1 MSPLLIALAI
11 VVMTWMLAQFG
22 GRLAARNA
30 TIWWLFACFFAFSAI
45 APQLLRPI
53 AELLS
58 IESVSNLVLASM
70 VVFLLYQ
77 TIELVAHHTDASRRL
92 RRFVCRNAAQTFL
105 REHPKNPPCDKTSV
119 LVVLPCFNEEDC
131 LPQTLAAV
139 KAIQDPDLHIDW
151 CVVDDG
157 SSDDSPRIL
166 GRDAPL
172 NHASHL
178 ANTGVAG
185 VLLTGFHI
193 GRGLDIDFVVQCDA
207 DGQHPI
213 HHIPTLVHEAKE
225 RQVDL
230 LIGSR
235 YVPGSP
241 LDASSTRLR
250 RFGSQIIAITL
261 RMFSPGLPVRDPTS
275 GFRVYSR
282 KAVAHLLRHM
292 PDDYPE
298 PESIALLAVTNA
310 VIAEYPTPMQPRSG
324 GQSSIAAFGA
334 VQYMIKVISAMLGL
348 RLRTLM
354 RR

>member
-11 VVMTWMLAQFG
+11 VVMTGLLAQFG

-45 APQLLRPI
+45 APQLLRPL
-53 AELLS
+53 ADLLS
-58 IESVSNLVLASM
+58 IASVSNLVLASM

-77 TIELVAHHTDASRRL
+77 TIELVAHHTDESRRL
-92 RRFVCRNAAQTFL
+92 RRLVCRDAARTFMAN
-105 REHPKNPPCDKTSV
+105 HPGMAATDKSTV
-119 LVVLPCFNEEDC
+119 LVVMPCFNEEAC
-131 LPQTLAAV
+131 LPETLAAI
-139 KAIQDPDLHIDW
+139 KAIDDPDLNIDW
-151 CVVDDG
+151 CIVDDG
-157 SSDDSPRIL
+157 SRDDSPAIL
-166 GRDAPL
+166 EREAPK

-185 VLLTGFHI
+185 VLLTGFYI
-193 GRGLDIDFVVQCDA
+193 GRGLDIDYVVQCDA

-213 HHIPTLVHEAKE
+213 HHIPTLVQEAK
-225 RQVDL
+225 RRKIDL

-235 YVPGSP
+235 YTPGSP
-241 LDASSTRLR
+241 LDESSTRLR
-250 RFGSQIIAITL
+250 RLGSQIIAITL
-261 RMFSPGLPVRDPTS
+261 RLFSPGLPVRDPTS

-310 VIAEYPTPMQPRSG
+310 VIAEHPTAMQPRSA

-334 VQYMIKVISAMLGL
+334 IQYMIKVISAMLGL